1 MSVERKQMQEEASDK
16 MYTFALTP
24 FELSISL
31 DKVGGATEEVGSRD
45 FPQPQNLTRHE
56 LRRFNLL

>member
-1 MSVERKQMQEEASDK
+1 MEEEASDK